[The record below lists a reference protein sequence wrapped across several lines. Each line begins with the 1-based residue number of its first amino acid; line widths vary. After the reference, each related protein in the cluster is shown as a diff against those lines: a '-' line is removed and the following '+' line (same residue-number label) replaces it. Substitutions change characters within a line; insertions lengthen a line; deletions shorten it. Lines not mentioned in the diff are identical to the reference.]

1 VYVLIPDSHTF
12 PPGTLL
18 AFHTALVPSI
28 LTRHKATLRHL
39 DLSLWTLTPAV
50 AHVLKSLP
58 ALRTLS
64 LRIEGPH
71 VRFNSRRMQA
81 THRMEE
87 RMAWEILAENPS
99 WAVALQ
105 ALRIDGAQ
113 ISTAQLSTILS
124 ANHLCREL
132 WICKC
137 STVDREIWK
146 WLGEEWK
153 GREILKILGV
163 LKCDIEIGEK
173 DVDFISGMKALQVW
187 PRLPLS
193 IPLSCGNPT

>member
-1 VYVLIPDSHTF
+1 
-12 PPGTLL
+12 
-18 AFHTALVPSI
+18 
-28 LTRHKATLRHL
+28 
-39 DLSLWTLTPAV
+39 
-50 AHVLKSLP
+50 
-58 ALRTLS
+58 
-64 LRIEGPH
+64 
-71 VRFNSRRMQA
+71 
-81 THRMEE
+81 MEE

-193 IPLSCGNPT
+193 ISPIMWEPHVTCTCRSTNPDLLPQTEVLCEN